1 MQIRRIGCI
10 IVCLLMWA
18 GMANSQT
25 KASLTK
31 EKQKLEKEIAEQKKL
46 LATTQKNKDA
56 SLREIQLINGQIKN
70 QEKLIL
76 TINSEIDV
84 LDGEIEKNTKEYN
97 QLKAK
102 LDLIKGG
109 YKDAVY
115 SAYKYRN
122 AVNKIGF
129 ILSSGSIAQA
139 VTRMNYLSE
148 YSRALKKQVEII
160 DGLQKDIQKR
170 QEVLEKNKN
179 EKTQLAQSRI
189 AEKQK
194 LSKQEREK
202 QRIVANLK
210 TKEKQI
216 NEQIKKKV
224 ARQKNIDAAIK
235 RIIDAEIAKAKAKAN
250 TTSTSPSKPTTASK
264 GGNTLLL
271 SREEVA
277 LSQNFES
284 NKGKLPWPVVKGNII
299 EGFGTHTHREV
310 SSVQITNNGVNIL
323 AEKSAPVR
331 AVFNGV
337 VSAVFDINDTKGVI
351 VRHGNYFTVYVN
363 LASVT
368 VKSGQSVTTK
378 QTIGYLTQKSGDAHA
393 ELHFELLKGQEHQNP
408 ALWILK

>member
-1 MQIRRIGCI
+1 
-10 IVCLLMWA
+10 MWA
-18 GMANSQT
+18 GFANSQT

-46 LATTQKNKDA
+46 LATTQKNKNA

-160 DGLQKDIQKR
+160 DGMQKDIQKR
-170 QEVLEKNKN
+170 QEVLEKDKN

-235 RIIDAEIAKAKAKAN
+235 RIIDAEIAKAKAKAKN
-250 TTSTSPSKPTTASK
+250 TSTSPSKPTTTAK

-271 SREEVA
+271 TREEVA

-368 VKSGQSVTTK
+368 VKSGQSVATK
-378 QTIGYLTQKSGDAHA
+378 QTIGYLTQKSGDAHS

>member
-1 MQIRRIGCI
+1 MKKKIVLI
-10 IVCLLMWA
+10 IISLSLIAFGVN
-18 GMANSQT
+18 GQT

-46 LATTQKNKDA
+46 LATTQKNKKA

-76 TINSEIDV
+76 TINAEIDV

-97 QLKAK
+97 NLNAK
-102 LDLIKGG
+102 LELIKKG

-129 ILSSGSIAQA
+129 ILSSNSIAQA

-160 DGLQKDIQKR
+160 EGLQDNIKR
-170 QEVLEKNKN
+170 KKENLEKDKN
-179 EKTQLAQSRI
+179 EKTQLAQSRM

-194 LSKQEREK
+194 LAKQEREK
-202 QRIVANLK
+202 QRIVSNLK
-210 TKEKQI
+210 TQEKQI

-235 RIIDAEIAKAKAKAN
+235 RIIDAEIAKANAAAKKN
-250 TTSTSPSKPTTASK
+250 TTTNTKTSTSK

-271 SREEVA
+271 TREEVA

-284 NKGKLPWPVVKGNII
+284 NKGKLPWPVLKGNII
-299 EGFGTHTHREV
+299 EGFGTHSHREV

-323 AEKSAPVR
+323 AEKGAAVR
-331 AVFNGV
+331 AVFNGTV
-337 VSAVFDINDTKGVI
+337 TAVFDINDAKGVI

-368 VKSGQSVTTK
+368 VKSGQTIATK
-378 QTIGYLTQKSGDAHA
+378 QTIGYLTQKANEAHS
-393 ELHFELLKGQEHQNP
+393 ELHFEILKGQVHQNP